1 MALVEG
7 CKHAIEVVIPAAVV
21 EEETGKVAETIRA
34 RAQLQGF
41 RPGKAPLSMIRSRY
55 GREIRQEAL
64 ENLLPKFFRKEV
76 EKDHLD
82 VVGSPNITNIEYEA
96 GQDVKFKA
104 EFEVAPTVEL
114 QEYRGVTV
122 TYQPPVVADADVA
135 ERIEALRKQKADY
148 VNLDPKPIEL
158 GEVALV
164 DLHSTGGLEGEPI
177 HAHDM
182 QVELGA
188 EETLKE
194 FSENITGM
202 SPGEEK
208 TIAVTYP
215 QEYGQERLAGKTVDF
230 HVHLKNVQK
239 KELPELNDDFAKDL
253 GDFQS
258 VDELKDVIRRNLTQ
272 ERENEAQRTA
282 KDAIVEKLVDLHQFP
297 VPEAYLDR
305 QAEMYIDR
313 LLGEQAARGMDVKN
327 VKLDP
332 ARVKEATRDR
342 ATKEIKAS
350 MLLERIA
357 EREAIGATQDEVDAE
372 VNRYSKQNR
381 EPVAAVRKRF
391 EENGT
396 LGRIAHAIRTEKVL
410 NFLFENARKEAPTE
424 SAEPVAPAES

>member
-7 CKHAIEVVIPAAVV
+7 CKHAIEVVIPASVV

-34 RAQLQGF
+34 RAHIQGF
-41 RPGKAPLSMIRSRY
+41 RPGKAPLSMIRARY
-55 GREIRQEAL
+55 GRDIRQEAL
-64 ENLLPKFFRKEV
+64 ENLLPKYFRQEV

-104 EFEVAPTVEL
+104 EFEVAPTIEL

-122 TYQPPVVADADVA
+122 TYEQPTVSDDDVA
-135 ERIEALRKQKADY
+135 ERLEGLRKQKADF
-148 VNLDPKPIEL
+148 VNLDPKPIET

-164 DLHSTGGLEGEPI
+164 DLHSVSGVEGEPI

-188 EETLKE
+188 EETIKE
-194 FSENITGM
+194 FSEHIAGM
-202 SPGEEK
+202 SPGDEK
-208 TIAVTYP
+208 TIAVVYP
-215 QEYGQERLAGKTVDF
+215 EEYGQERLAGKTVEF

-253 GDFQS
+253 GDFQTLE
-258 VDELKDVIRRNLTQ
+258 ELKDVIRRNTMQ
-272 ERENEAQRTA
+272 EREVAAQRTA
-282 KDAIVEKLVDLHQFP
+282 KDAIVDKLVEMHQFP

-305 QAEMYIDR
+305 QAEIYIDR
-313 LLGEQAARGMDVKN
+313 VLSEQASRGVDTRNM
-327 VKLDP
+327 KLDP

-350 MLLERIA
+350 ILLERIS

-372 VNRYSKQNR
+372 ITRFSKQNR

-410 NFLFENARKEAPTE
+410 NFLFENARKEAP
-424 SAEPVAPAES
+424 VAPAE

>member
-7 CKHAIEVVIPAAVV
+7 CKHAIEVVIPASVV
-21 EEETGKVAETIRA
+21 DEETAKVAESIRA
-34 RAQLQGF
+34 KAHMQGF
-41 RPGKAPLSMIRSRY
+41 RPGKAPLSMIRARY

-64 ENLLPKFFRKEV
+64 ENLLPKYFRQEV

-104 EFEVAPTVEL
+104 EFEVAPVVEL
-114 QEYRGVTV
+114 QEYRGVAV
-122 TYQPPVVADADVA
+122 TYEQPVVTDEDVA
-135 ERIEALRKQKADY
+135 ERLEGLRKQKADY
-148 VNLDPKPIEL
+148 VNLDPKPIET
-158 GEVALV
+158 GEVAMV
-164 DLHSTGGLEGEPI
+164 DLHSVSGVEGEPI

-188 EETLKE
+188 EETIKE
-194 FSENITGM
+194 FSEHIVGM
-202 SPGEEK
+202 SPGDEK

-215 QEYGQERLAGKTVDF
+215 DEYGQERLAGKTVEF

-253 GDFQS
+253 GDFQTLE
-258 VDELKDVIRRNLTQ
+258 ELKDVVRRNLLQ
-272 ERENEAQRTA
+272 EREMGAQRAA
-282 KDAIVEKLVDLHQFP
+282 KDAIVDKLVEMHEFP

-305 QAEMYIDR
+305 QAEIYIDR

-350 MLLERIA
+350 MLLERIS

-372 VNRYSKQNR
+372 VNRFAKQNR

-410 NFLFENARKEAPTE
+410 NFLFENARKEAP
-424 SAEPVAPAES
+424 AAPAE

>member
-7 CKHAIEVVIPAAVV
+7 CKHAIEVVIPASVV

-34 RAQLQGF
+34 RAHIQGF
-41 RPGKAPLSMIRSRY
+41 RPGKAPLSMIRARY
-55 GREIRQEAL
+55 GRDIRQEAL
-64 ENLLPKFFRKEV
+64 ENLLPKYFRQEV

-122 TYQPPVVADADVA
+122 TYEQPTVSDDDVA
-135 ERIEALRKQKADY
+135 ERLEGLRKQKADF
-148 VNLDPKPIEL
+148 VNLDPKPIET

-164 DLHSTGGLEGEPI
+164 DLHSVSGVEGEPI

-182 QVELGA
+182 QIELGA
-188 EETLKE
+188 EETIKE
-194 FSENITGM
+194 FSEHIVGM
-202 SPGEEK
+202 SPGDEK
-208 TIAVTYP
+208 TIAVVYP
-215 QEYGQERLAGKTVDF
+215 EEYGQERLAGKTVEF

-253 GDFQS
+253 GDFQTLE
-258 VDELKDVIRRNLTQ
+258 ELKDVIRRNTMQ
-272 ERENEAQRTA
+272 EREMAAQRTA
-282 KDAIVEKLVDLHQFP
+282 KDAIVDKLVELHQFP

-305 QAEMYIDR
+305 QAEIYIDR
-313 LLGEQAARGMDVKN
+313 VLSEQASRGVDTRNM
-327 VKLDP
+327 KLDP

-350 MLLERIA
+350 ILLDRIS
-357 EREAIGATQDEVDAE
+357 EREAIGATQEEVDAE
-372 VNRYSKQNR
+372 VTRFSKQNR

-410 NFLFENARKEAPTE
+410 NFLFENARKEAP
-424 SAEPVAPAES
+424 AAPAE

>member
-7 CKHAIEVVIPAAVV
+7 CKHAIEVVIPASVV
-21 EEETGKVAETIRA
+21 EEETGKVAESIRA
-34 RAQLQGF
+34 KAHLQGF
-41 RPGKAPLSMIRSRY
+41 RPGKAPLSMIRARY

-64 ENLLPKFFRKEV
+64 ENLLPKYFRQEV

-104 EFEVAPTVEL
+104 EFEVAPVVEL
-114 QEYRGVTV
+114 QEYRGVAV
-122 TYQPPVVADADVA
+122 TYEQPVVTEEDVA
-135 ERIEALRKQKADY
+135 ERLEELRKQKADY
-148 VNLDPKPIEL
+148 VNLDPKPIET

-164 DLHSTGGLEGEPI
+164 DLHSVSGVEGEPI

-188 EETLKE
+188 EETIQE
-194 FSENITGM
+194 FSEHIVGM
-202 SPGEEK
+202 SPGDEK
-208 TIAVTYP
+208 IIAVTYP
-215 QEYGQERLAGKTVDF
+215 ENYGQERLAGKTVEF
-230 HVHLKNVQK
+230 HVHLKNVQR

-253 GDFQS
+253 GDFQTLE
-258 VDELKDVIRRNLTQ
+258 ELKDVLRRNLLQ
-272 ERENEAQRTA
+272 EREIAAQRAA
-282 KDAIVEKLVDLHQFP
+282 KDAIVDKLVEMHEFP

-305 QAEMYIDR
+305 QAEIYIER
-313 LLGEQAARGMDVKN
+313 LLGEQAARGRDLKN

-332 ARVKEATRDR
+332 ARVKEATRER

-350 MLLERIA
+350 ILLERIA

-372 VNRYSKQNR
+372 VNRFAKQNR

-410 NFLFENARKEAPTE
+410 NFLFENARKEAP
-424 SAEPVAPAES
+424 AAPAE

>member
-7 CKHAIEVVIPAAVV
+7 CKHAIEVVIPASVV

-34 RAQLQGF
+34 RAHIQGF
-41 RPGKAPLSMIRSRY
+41 RPGKAPLSMIRARY
-55 GREIRQEAL
+55 GRDIRQEAL
-64 ENLLPKFFRKEV
+64 ENLLPKYFRQEV

-104 EFEVAPTVEL
+104 EFEVAPSVEL

-122 TYQPPVVADADVA
+122 TYEQPTVSDDDVA
-135 ERIEALRKQKADY
+135 ERLEGLRKQKADF
-148 VNLDPKPIEL
+148 VNLDPKPIET

-164 DLHSTGGLEGEPI
+164 DLHSVSGVEGEPI
-177 HAHDM
+177 HANDM

-188 EETLKE
+188 EETIKE
-194 FSENITGM
+194 FSEHIVGM
-202 SPGEEK
+202 SPGDEK
-208 TIAVTYP
+208 TIAVVYP
-215 QEYGQERLAGKTVDF
+215 EEYGQERLAGKTVEF

-258 VDELKDVIRRNLTQ
+258 LEELKDVIRRNTVQ
-272 ERENEAQRTA
+272 ERETAAQRTA
-282 KDAIVEKLVDLHQFP
+282 KDAIVDKLVDMHQFP

-305 QAEMYIDR
+305 QAEIYIDR
-313 LLGEQAARGMDVKN
+313 VLSEQASRGVDTRNM
-327 VKLDP
+327 KLDP

-350 MLLERIA
+350 ILLERIA
-357 EREAIGATQDEVDAE
+357 DREAIGATQEEVDAE
-372 VNRYSKQNR
+372 VTRFSKQNR

-410 NFLFENARKEAPTE
+410 NFLFENARKEAP
-424 SAEPVAPAES
+424 VAPAE

>member
-7 CKHAIEVVIPAAVV
+7 CKHAIEVVIPASVV
-21 EEETGKVAETIRA
+21 DEETAKVAESIRA
-34 RAQLQGF
+34 KAHIQGF
-41 RPGKAPLSMIRSRY
+41 RPGKAPLSMIRARY

-64 ENLLPKFFRKEV
+64 ENLLPKYFRQEV

-104 EFEVAPTVEL
+104 EFEVAPVVEL
-114 QEYRGVTV
+114 QEYRGVAV
-122 TYQPPVVADADVA
+122 TYEQPVVSDEDVA
-135 ERIEALRKQKADY
+135 ERLEGLRKQKADY
-148 VNLDPKPIEL
+148 VNLDPKPIET
-158 GEVALV
+158 GEVAMV
-164 DLHSTGGLEGEPI
+164 DLHSVSGVEGEPI

-188 EETLKE
+188 EETIKE
-194 FSENITGM
+194 FSEHIVGM
-202 SPGEEK
+202 SPGDEK

-215 QEYGQERLAGKTVDF
+215 EEYGQERLAGKTVEF

-253 GDFQS
+253 GDFQTLE
-258 VDELKDVIRRNLTQ
+258 ELKDVVRRNLLQ
-272 ERENEAQRTA
+272 EREMGAQRAA
-282 KDAIVEKLVDLHQFP
+282 KDAIVDKLVEMHEFP

-305 QAEMYIDR
+305 QAEIYIDR

-350 MLLERIA
+350 MLLERIS
-357 EREAIGATQDEVDAE
+357 EREAIGATQEEVDAE
-372 VNRYSKQNR
+372 VNRFAKQNR

-410 NFLFENARKEAPTE
+410 NFLFENARKEAP
-424 SAEPVAPAES
+424 AAPAE